1 MELPEHQLLL
11 RNLRPEDYA
20 DLRAIMDRVYRG
32 DDMKTP
38 ERYFQAQVEMF
49 PQGQICIEDHGTV
62 VAAAFSVVVDYDKF
76 GDSHTYKEITGD
88 LLLTTH
94 DPKGD
99 VLYGIEVLVHPDYQ
113 GMRLGRRLYEARKE
127 LCRNLNLKS
136 IIAGGRIPG
145 YAQHAGDM
153 TPQDVHALLREAP

>member
-20 DLRAIMDRVYRG
+20 DVRAIMDRVYRG

-94 DPKGD
+94 DPKGTCSTASRSWCIPIIRACD
-99 VLYGIEVLVHPDYQ
+99 WVAGSTRP
-113 GMRLGRRLYEARKE
+113 ARS
-127 LCRNLNLKS
+127 C
-136 IIAGGRIPG
+136 A
-145 YAQHAGDM
+145 A
-153 TPQDVHALLREAP
+153 T